1 VIDCMEGHTTP
12 LGYNWTDLNTKV
24 GQMQAMGS
32 TNQAIGVAH
41 GWEMLVPGGPF
52 GAPATLPPNTTRY
65 IILFS
70 DGLNTQNRWWGDGHT
85 EGTSDDD
92 QIDARMNL
100 VCSAAKTDGVIIY
113 TMYVHTAAG
122 SAATST
128 PLQNCASDTSK
139 YYNLTSSS
147 QIAAAFADIT
157 KKITNVRVSM

>member
-1 VIDCMEGHTTP
+1 
-12 LGYNWTDLNTKV
+12 
-24 GQMQAMGS
+24 
-32 TNQAIGVAH
+32 
-41 GWEMLVPGGPF
+41 VPGGPF